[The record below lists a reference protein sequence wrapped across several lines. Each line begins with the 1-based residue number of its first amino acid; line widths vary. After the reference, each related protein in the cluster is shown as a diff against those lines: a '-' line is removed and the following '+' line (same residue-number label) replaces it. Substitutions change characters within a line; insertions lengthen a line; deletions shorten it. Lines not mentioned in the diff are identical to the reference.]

1 MPLFGSGQGAAHGRK
16 WMESCLK
23 ELQVYGGEM
32 VHPTNSV
39 PTLYVDFNEMLDGD
53 LVLLS
58 QGDTKTTADGRSVSL
73 YEGMPVRVYMDDA
86 DEVGPNNLVASGYV
100 ELNRDTGWSS
110 HVKWCCRI
118 DSNGIRHEIER
129 P

>member
-1 MPLFGSGQGAAHGRK
+1 MMQ
-16 WMESCLK
+16 
-23 ELQVYGGEM
+23 
-32 VHPTNSV
+32 PTNSV
-39 PTLYVDFNEMLDGD
+39 HTFYVDFNEMLDSD

-58 QGDTKTTADGRSVSL
+58 KGDTKTATGGLIVSL

-86 DEVGPNNLVASGYV
+86 GEVGPNNLVANGYV

-118 DSNGIRHEIER
+118 DSNGVRREFDR
-129 P
+129 SQTG